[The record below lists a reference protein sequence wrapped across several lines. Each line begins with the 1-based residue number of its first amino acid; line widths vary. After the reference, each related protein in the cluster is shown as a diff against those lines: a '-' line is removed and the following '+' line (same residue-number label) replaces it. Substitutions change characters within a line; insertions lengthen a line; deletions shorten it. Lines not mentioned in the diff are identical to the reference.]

1 MTKEFSQKM
10 TIIAQHKNG
19 GLENYPY
26 SNTYTFE
33 FDSTDLTVDGY
44 VEQFRTVL
52 RAVGFAEKT
61 ITEALGEF

>member
-10 TIIAQHKNG
+10 TIIAEHKNG
-19 GLENYPY
+19 QLENYPY
-26 SNTYTFE
+26 SNTYRFE
-33 FDSTDLTVDGY
+33 FDCTDLTIHGY

-52 RAVGFAEKT
+52 RAVGFSEKM

>member
-1 MTKEFSQKM
+1 MSKEFSQKM
-10 TIIAQHKNG
+10 TIIAEHKNG

-33 FDSTDLTVDGY
+33 FDSTDLTIYGY

-52 RAVGFAEKT
+52 RAEGFSEKL

>member
-19 GLENYPY
+19 ELKDYPY

-33 FDSTDLTVDGY
+33 FDSTDLTIHGF

-61 ITEALGEF
+61 IKEALGEF